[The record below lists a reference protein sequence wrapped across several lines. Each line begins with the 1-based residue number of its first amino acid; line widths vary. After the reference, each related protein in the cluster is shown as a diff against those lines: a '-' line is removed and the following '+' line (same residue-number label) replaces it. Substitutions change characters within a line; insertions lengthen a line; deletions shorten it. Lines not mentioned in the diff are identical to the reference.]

1 MKKVLYLFFVSLF
14 VISLSGCT
22 SQANNTAEDEQEQQA
37 STNNNLETTFENLN
51 ILSFS
56 EITIDRSPKY
66 EGDNYYYL
74 IVKVKNNSKKTVRI
88 VTPTF
93 SIYDSGDTI
102 LKTVEGQE
110 EAPLKGGQSIY
121 IETTTDKDNSTN
133 SVKINNYS
141 YYIGK
146 IYYTVDLVSETA
158 ESYQ

>member
-1 MKKVLYLFFVSLF
+1 MKKVLYLFLVSLF
-14 VISLSGCT
+14 IISLTGCT
-22 SQANNTAEDEQEQQA
+22 SQTNNTTEDEQEV
-37 STNNNLETTFENLN
+37 STNNNLETTFEDCN

-56 EITIDRSPKY
+56 EITIDKNSKY

-74 IVKVKNNSKKTVRI
+74 KVKVKNNSKETVRV

-102 LKTVEGQE
+102 LKTVDGQE
-110 EAPLKGGQSIY
+110 TAPLKGGQSVY
-121 IETTTDKDNSTN
+121 IETITDKDNSTN
-133 SVKINNYS
+133 NIKINNYS

-146 IYYTVDLVSETA
+146 TYYTVDLVSETA

>member
-1 MKKVLYLFFVSLF
+1 MKKVLYLFLVSLF
-14 VISLSGCT
+14 IISLTGCT
-22 SQANNTAEDEQEQQA
+22 SQTNNTTEDEQEV
-37 STNNNLETTFENLN
+37 STNNNLETTFEDCN

-56 EITIDRSPKY
+56 EITIDKNPKY

-74 IVKVKNNSKKTVRI
+74 KVKVKNNSKETVRV

-102 LKTVEGQE
+102 LKTVDGQE
-110 EAPLKGGQSIY
+110 TAPLKGGQSVY
-121 IETTTDKDNSTN
+121 IETITDKDNSTN
-133 SVKINNYS
+133 NIKINNYS

-146 IYYTVDLVSETA
+146 TYYTVDLVSETA